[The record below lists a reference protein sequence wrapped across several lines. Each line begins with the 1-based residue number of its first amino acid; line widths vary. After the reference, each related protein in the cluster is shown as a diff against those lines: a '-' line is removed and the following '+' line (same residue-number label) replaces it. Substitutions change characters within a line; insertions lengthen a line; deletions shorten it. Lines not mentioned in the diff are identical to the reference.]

1 MEKAVELASE
11 LCRYWEGFSK
21 TPYIC
26 PAGYWTIGYGSTTD
40 NYRRPVSK
48 NTPSVTKEEA
58 DALLLRDLRS
68 FLVQVL
74 LLCPALA
81 TQHSGR
87 VAAILD
93 FTYNLGPGRLK
104 ISTLRKKINSDD
116 WEAVPTELRKW
127 ILGGGKVLPGLV
139 KRREDEIRLFTN

>member
-1 MEKAVELASE
+1 MDEAVELAAN
-11 LCRYWEGFSK
+11 LCRYWEGYSNK
-21 TPYIC
+21 PYIC
-26 PAGYWTIGYGSTTD
+26 PAGYWTIGYGSTRD
-40 NYRRPVSK
+40 SNNNLVSIK
-48 NTPSVTKEEA
+48 TPIITKEEA
-58 DALLLRDLRS
+58 NALLYRDLRS

-81 TQHSGR
+81 TQSAGR

-104 ISTLRKKINSDD
+104 ISTLRKKINSGD

-127 ILGGGKVLPGLV
+127 VLGGGKVLPGLV
-139 KRREDEIRLFTN
+139 KRREDEIRLFTS